1 MYSAMGEALTGI
13 RVRAEGV
20 AITSKTATTCFVL
33 LYDSRMS
40 GHSGELGLVAF
51 AAGQLAYGVFLCATY
66 LSHFRGMSWRPTH
79 ITSSCV
85 NAFPVSSLPIING
98 MSLESVLD

>member
-1 MYSAMGEALTGI
+1 MYSAMGEVLTGV

-33 LYDSRMS
+33 WYDSRMS
-40 GHSGELGLVAF
+40 AHSGELGLVAF
-51 AAGQLAYGVFLCATY
+51 ATGQLAYGVFLCATY

-79 ITSSCV
+79 IASSCV
-85 NAFPVSSLPIING
+85 IVFLSHRCA
-98 MSLESVLD
+98 